1 MSLVFNTL
9 TMEFWFLTG
18 GSGEEIAAYI
28 FLASRT
34 NIKSENKHLRVISL
48 QKRKKIVMINDIASE
63 KKDGEKEM

>member
-48 QKRKKIVMINDIASE
+48 
-63 KKDGEKEM
+63 